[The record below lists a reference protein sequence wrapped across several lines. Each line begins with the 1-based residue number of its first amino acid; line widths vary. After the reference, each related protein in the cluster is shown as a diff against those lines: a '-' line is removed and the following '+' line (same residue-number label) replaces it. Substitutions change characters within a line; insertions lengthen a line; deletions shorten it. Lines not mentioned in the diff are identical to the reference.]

1 MEERE
6 IDLLDMIA
14 DILSHWKGLLVAL
27 IIGAVLMGG
36 FSYVKSYQNV
46 QSTVEEETE
55 LDAMAVEEQLAQ
67 LEDSMSDSDK
77 AAVLTTV
84 NDEREYLYKDTY
96 SRESI
101 YMQLNPL
108 NIAQTELVYRIQA
121 EDESLAQRLGTVY
134 ENIVDSVGLYDWA
147 EQQTGI
153 DAAYAAELISVNT
166 KLEIFEKKDVQN
178 VGIGN
183 DSLKV
188 TVIQKD
194 EETCGQLATAV
205 SSYIEQQQNLAKELG
220 NHELVLLSET
230 SGKTISTDVMDRQID
245 YGDQVSDLRARI
257 ASAKAGFT
265 ADQQQYYDLLTWEE
279 ETKEDEVDQE
289 DTTTEVQPVLASP
302 SVSKKYVLLGA
313 DRKSVV

>member
-1 MEERE
+1 
-6 IDLLDMIA
+6 
-14 DILSHWKGLLVAL
+14 
-27 IIGAVLMGG
+27 
-36 FSYVKSYQNV
+36 
-46 QSTVEEETE
+46 
-55 LDAMAVEEQLAQ
+55 
-67 LEDSMSDSDK
+67 
-77 AAVLTTV
+77 
-84 NDEREYLYKDTY
+84 
-96 SRESI
+96 
-101 YMQLNPL
+101 MQLNPL

-188 TVIQKD
+188 TGSSRRMKRPAD
-194 EETCGQLATAV
+194 SWQLQL

-313 DRKSVV
+313 VLFAFVYTGILFLAYIFNSKIVYPMNYRVYTTSLRLVWW